1 MKLIYSGLSPFA
13 RKVSVVL
20 RETGLID
27 DTTLVEVSTTPVNSA
42 DAAVA
47 ANPSGKIPSLV
58 LEDGSSVYDSR
69 IICRYLND
77 RAGTDLYPN
86 VEIWKILTLEATADA
101 IMDAAVLMTYER
113 RIRPE
118 DMVYEPWVEAQWA
131 KAERSI
137 NAVAADWGDF
147 LEGPLNI
154 GQIGI
159 ACALGYV
166 DFRHA
171 DRDWRS
177 ANPALAEWF
186 AAFSTRPAMEATR
199 PE

>member
-1 MKLIYSGLSPFA
+1 MKLVYSGLSPFA

-77 RAGTDLYPN
+77 RAGADLYPN
-86 VEIWKILTLEATADA
+86 DEIWKILTLEATADA
-101 IMDAAVLMTYER
+101 LMDAAVLMTYER

-137 NAVAADWGDF
+137 NAVASDWGDF

-177 ANPALAEWF
+177 ANPSLAEWF